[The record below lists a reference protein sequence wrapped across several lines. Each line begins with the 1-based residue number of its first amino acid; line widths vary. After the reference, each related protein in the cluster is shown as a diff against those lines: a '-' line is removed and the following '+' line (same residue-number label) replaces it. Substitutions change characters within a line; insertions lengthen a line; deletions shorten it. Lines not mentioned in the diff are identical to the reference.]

1 MDRMAVME
9 TYVAVFETGSF
20 SGGARRMNVGQP
32 AVSKAIAQLEAK
44 LSVRLLSRSTRGLT
58 PTEAGQRFYERA
70 KRSIEEADE
79 AEFSARGAGA
89 NLSGRLRVSAAVS
102 FARLHIVP
110 AMKNFLA
117 MHPDL
122 VIEIVLDDRNIDL
135 LEAGVDVALRMG
147 TLDDSAM
154 TARKISESRRFVVG
168 TPAYFSAAGIPTQPK
183 DLLDHQ
189 AIVYEQRGGGSVWT
203 FKRDDEEVVVAVS
216 GRIALNAAEGVRAAV
231 LSDMG
236 LAIASEWMFV
246 PELRSGE
253 VQVVLG
259 EWTLP
264 TIELWAV
271 YPTGRMASIKARAF
285 VAYVEEILAEFQR

>member
-1 MDRMAVME
+1 MMDRMAMME

-20 SGGARRMNVGQP
+20 SGGARRMRVGQP
-32 AVSKAIAQLEAK
+32 AASKSIAQLEEK
-44 LSVRLLSRSTRGLT
+44 LGVRLLLRSTRGLT
-58 PTEAGQRFYERA
+58 PTEAGQRYYERA

-79 AEFSARGAGA
+79 AEFAAKGAGA
-89 NLSGRLRVSAAVS
+89 NLSGKLKISAAVT

-110 AMKNFLA
+110 AMKGFLE

-147 TLDDSAM
+147 ALDDSAM
-154 TARKISESRRFVVG
+154 TARKISECRRVVLG
-168 TPAYFSAAGIPTQPK
+168 TPAYFSHAGIPTQPM

-189 AIVYEQRGGGSVWT
+189 AIVYEQRGGGSMWT
-203 FKRDDEEVVVAVS
+203 FKRAGEEVVVAVS
-216 GRIALNAAEGVRAAV
+216 GRIALNAAEGVRSAV

-246 PELRSGE
+246 PELQSGA
-253 VQVVLG
+253 VQEVLG
-259 EWTLP
+259 DWSLP

-271 YPTGRMASIKARAF
+271 YPAGRMASMKARAF
-285 VAYVEEILAEFQR
+285 VKFIEDILIEI

>member
-20 SGGARRMNVGQP
+20 SGGVRRMNVGQP

-147 TLDDSAM
+147 TLDDSTM